1 MNKEVHKMIKNKSVA
16 FVLFVVVCLA
26 VWNILAFVYGSFIS
40 GNGYQFE
47 ASKGIGM
54 PAIIS
59 IMIGY
64 LLFLRKKDED

>member
-1 MNKEVHKMIKNKSVA
+1 MIKNKTVA
-16 FVLFVVVCLA
+16 FVLFVVVFLL
-26 VWNILAFVYGSFIS
+26 VWNVLNYIYSSYIS

-54 PAIIS
+54 PSIIS

-64 LLFLRKKDED
+64 LLFLRKKDPDQ